1 MKRKLSILTMFLA
14 LFTCLSYGQ
23 KNKHIQKQ
31 HGLTSISMTEENSQ
45 NTLVNSS
52 PKELFKDLIG
62 TFQIQ
67 VSDSKYNVLLNQ
79 NIYNLI
85 QENRQPYKDVLL
97 TIDDK
102 SVLYLPSMN
111 KIKKHDFISLKPSIY
126 KLTN

>member
-1 MKRKLSILTMFLA
+1 
-14 LFTCLSYGQ
+14 
-23 KNKHIQKQ
+23 
-31 HGLTSISMTEENSQ
+31 MTEENSQ

-52 PKELFKDLIG
+52 PIELFKDLIG

-102 SVLYLPSMN
+102 SVLYLPSMD